1 MFVEIKLAR
10 MKNVKLVELLH
21 NENKIVNTE
30 IRTYRKHFENIVTDN
45 ENNENDNIET

>member
-30 IRTYRKHFENIVTDN
+30 LELIENTLKIL
-45 ENNENDNIET
+45 